1 MVAVC
6 AIKRAAFSTFA
17 SMELSRAFGS
27 YSPSMDT
34 AVRSTSMGDAL
45 RHLPEKLDHFLGYRP
60 VANQLRLQRVQFR
73 LLGQLAVPKQVDHF
87 LKRRV
92 IGQGVDVITLVTED
106 SQISID
112 ETDIRLGGNNPLES
126 RLCNW
131 H

>member
-1 MVAVC
+1 M
-6 AIKRAAFSTFA
+6 
-17 SMELSRAFGS
+17 
-27 YSPSMDT
+27 
-34 AVRSTSMGDAL
+34 RSTSIGT
-45 RHLPEKLDHFLGYRP
+45 PFGTFPKKLDHFFRYRP
-60 VANQLRLQRVQFR
+60 VADQVRLQRVQLG

-92 IGQGVDVITLVTED
+92 FSQGVDVITLVTED

-112 ETDIRLGGNNPLES
+112 ETDIRLGGNNPFEP